1 MNEYND
7 EKKYNALYKC
17 LSWKPDYTLYLRKEK
32 EGKKTK
38 DDDDDDEKE
47 EKEMV
52 ILDVHFGFG
61 AVYRLCSLP
70 QIRPE
75 LLCTLR
81 QAWTS

>member
-1 MNEYND
+1 MLYTNVCLGSQTILFTS
-7 EKKYNALYKC
+7 EKK
-17 LSWKPDYTLYLRKEK
+17 RRE
-32 EGKKTK
+32 KTK